1 MPHDD
6 EPGSAGDV
14 LEGGH
19 DPRHPAR
26 TALLALAAVAVAAWV
41 LVGPGSGDPLDLRD
55 HAPAPTSAP
64 PTPAAPKAPAGA
76 VVGSGDV
83 ADAFYAYAATG
94 DPDVVRGLWS
104 DFVTVSMPGM
114 TWPMSRGEA
123 SLRHAWRLGPDVL
136 DRHPQDLLRPL
147 EASGG
152 EFSVYPVAM
161 RCVGGRAVP
170 TEHTGRVTSRTTVAL
185 RPVAGTPCAR
195 WWAVDLLL
203 TQDGHV
209 SEVRIHR

>member
-1 MPHDD
+1 MPDD
-6 EPGSAGDV
+6 EPGGAGDV

-55 HAPAPTSAP
+55 PGAP
-64 PTPAAPKAPAGA
+64 PTSPPPTEPATGTARPTVEGPAE
-76 VVGSGDV
+76 V
-83 ADAFYAYAATG
+83 ADAFYSYAATG
-94 DPDVVRGLWS
+94 DPDVVRELWS

-136 DRHPQDLLRPL
+136 DRHPQDLLRRL
-147 EASGG
+147 EDSRGAYT
-152 EFSVYPVAM
+152 VYPAAM
-161 RCVGGRAVP
+161 TCVGRRDVRP
-170 TEHTGRVTSRTTVAL
+170 TEHTGRVTSRTTVAI
-185 RPVAGTPCAR
+185 RPAAGTSCAR

-203 TQDGHV
+203 TQDGHI